1 MNAEIISVGT
11 ELLLGQVVNL
21 DTAIVAQELSG
32 LGINLLYSAVV
43 GDNVERLRH
52 AVETAISRSGLLI
65 MTGGLG
71 PTTDDLTKETTAAC
85 AGKKLVLHQL
95 SLERIQNYFNEKH
108 VSENQ
113 EKQAWLPEGCHV
125 FQNDNGTAP
134 GCAFQAE
141 NGCTIIMLPGP
152 PSELTPML
160 KNYVVPYLKGG
171 QEYVIVSH
179 NVHIFGRGEA
189 PVAQMLDDLMDGQNP
204 TLAPYAKEGECYMR
218 VTAKA
223 HTVEEA
229 DTLCQPLIEEIKRRV
244 GDFVYSV
251 DTESLEELVVSL
263 LKAQGKTLAT
273 AESCTGGLLSKRLT
287 DVSGASEVFH
297 MGVVTYANQAKEDLL
312 SVSHVG
318 AVRGCQPPNRPGDG
332 RGHCAALRQQP
343 GRGHH
348 RHCRARWRH
357 RRKACGADLHCP
369 LRRGAHLGDKAQ
381 PHRPHQEP
389 GVAPSL
395 RRQPGP
401 GHGPAVPGG
410 FARRG
415 RLLRN
420 RETNAERAHPIHG
433 AGPIFIELCVTLPWV
448 RSG

>member
-52 AVETAISRSGLLI
+52 AVDTALSRSDLLI

-85 AGKKLVLHQL
+85 AGKRLVLHQE
-95 SLERIQNYFNEKH
+95 SLARIQNYFNEKH

-134 GCAFQAE
+134 GCAFQAQG
-141 NGCTIIMLPGP
+141 GCTVIMLPGP

-160 KNYVVPYLKGG
+160 KNYVVPYLKQG
-171 QEYVIVSH
+171 QEQVIVSH
-179 NVHIFGRGEA
+179 NVHIYGRGEA
-189 PVAQMLDDLMDGQNP
+189 PVAQMMDDLMDGENP
-204 TLAPYAKEGECYMR
+204 TLAPYAKEGECYLR
-218 VTAKA
+218 VTARA
-223 HTVEEA
+223 RTVEEA
-229 DTLCQPLIEEIKRRV
+229 DALCQPLIEEIRRRL

-251 DTESLEELVVSL
+251 DVETLEELVVAKL
-263 LKAQGKTLAT
+263 REQGKTLAT

-287 DVSGASEVFH
+287 DVPGSSEVFH

-312 SVSHVG
+312 SVSHETLERYG
-318 AVRGCQPPNRPGDG
+318 AVSGETAREMAEGMVRRSGSSLGIGITGIAGPEGGTPEKPVGLIYIALSDG
-332 RGHCAALRQQP
+332 EHTWVTKRSPIGRTKSREWHRHCAASQALDMV
-343 GRGHH
+343 
-348 RHCRARWRH
+348 
-357 RRKACGADLHCP
+357 RRYLLDMP
-369 LRRGAHLGDKAQ
+369 V
-381 PHRPHQEP
+381 
-389 GVAPSL
+389 VA
-395 RRQPGP
+395 
-401 GHGPAVPGG
+401 
-410 FARRG
+410 
-415 RLLRN
+415 N
-420 RETNAERAHPIHG
+420 
-433 AGPIFIELCVTLPWV
+433 
-448 RSG
+448 

>member
-85 AGKKLVLHQL
+85 AGKKLVLHQP

-179 NVHIFGRGEA
+179 NVHIFGRG
-189 PVAQMLDDLMDGQNP
+189 
-204 TLAPYAKEGECYMR
+204 R
-218 VTAKA
+218 
-223 HTVEEA
+223 
-229 DTLCQPLIEEIKRRV
+229 PLWPRCWTI
-244 GDFVYSV
+244 
-251 DTESLEELVVSL
+251 
-263 LKAQGKTLAT
+263 
-273 AESCTGGLLSKRLT
+273 
-287 DVSGASEVFH
+287 
-297 MGVVTYANQAKEDLL
+297 
-312 SVSHVG
+312 
-318 AVRGCQPPNRPGDG
+318 
-332 RGHCAALRQQP
+332 
-343 GRGHH
+343 
-348 RHCRARWRH
+348 
-357 RRKACGADLHCP
+357 
-369 LRRGAHLGDKAQ
+369 
-381 PHRPHQEP
+381 
-389 GVAPSL
+389 
-395 RRQPGP
+395 
-401 GHGPAVPGG
+401 
-410 FARRG
+410 
-415 RLLRN
+415 
-420 RETNAERAHPIHG
+420 
-433 AGPIFIELCVTLPWV
+433 
-448 RSG
+448 

>member
-85 AGKKLVLHQL
+85 AGKKLVLHQP

-134 GCAFQAE
+134 GCVFQAE

-160 KNYVVPYLKGG
+160 KNYVVPYLKG
-171 QEYVIVSH
+171 
-179 NVHIFGRGEA
+179 
-189 PVAQMLDDLMDGQNP
+189 MDGQNP

-312 SVSHVG
+312 SVSHETLEQYG
-318 AVRGCQPPNRPGDG
+318 AVSPQTAREMAEGIVRRSGSSLGVGITGIAGPDG
-332 RGHCAALRQQP
+332 GTAEKPVGLIYIALSDGEHTWVTKRNPIGRTKSREWHRHCAASQALDMV
-343 GRGHH
+343 
-348 RHCRARWRH
+348 
-357 RRKACGADLHCP
+357 RRYLEGLPVEADY
-369 LRRGAHLGDKAQ
+369 
-381 PHRPHQEP
+381 
-389 GVAPSL
+389 
-395 RRQPGP
+395 
-401 GHGPAVPGG
+401 
-410 FARRG
+410 
-415 RLLRN
+415 
-420 RETNAERAHPIHG
+420 
-433 AGPIFIELCVTLPWV
+433 
-448 RSG
+448 

>member
-1 MNAEIISVGT
+1 MKCEIISVGT
-11 ELLLGQVVNL
+11 ELLLGETVNT
-21 DTAIVAQELSG
+21 DAPMIAQGLAE
-32 LGINLLYSAVV
+32 LGINVYFQTVC
-43 GDNVERLRH
+43 GDNPQRLQ
-52 AVETAISRSGLLI
+52 AVLDIAKARAEIIIT
-65 MTGGLG
+65 TGGLG
-71 PTTDDLTKETTAAC
+71 PTADDLTKETTAAC
-85 AGKKLVLHQL
+85 AGKKLVLHQP

-312 SVSHVG
+312 SVSHETLEQYG
-318 AVRGCQPPNRPGDG
+318 AVSPQTAREMAGSLRRPGN
-332 RGHCAALRQQP
+332 R
-343 GRGHH
+343 HH

-389 GVAPSL
+389 GVAPPL

-433 AGPIFIELCVTLPWV
+433 AGPIFIKLYVTLPWA